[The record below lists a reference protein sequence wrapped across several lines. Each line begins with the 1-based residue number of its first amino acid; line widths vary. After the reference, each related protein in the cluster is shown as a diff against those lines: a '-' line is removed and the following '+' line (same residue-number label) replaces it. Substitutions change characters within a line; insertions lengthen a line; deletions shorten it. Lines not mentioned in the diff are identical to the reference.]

1 MCALTVHPFKLNPFP
16 RCEDL
21 SSDHA
26 TKTDAVEVEVEAHTC
41 DPSTWEVEAGRPEA
55 ESASLGFTG
64 SSRPS
69 WAKQDQVSNKTSA
82 DSAWLL
88 TSGLGKQRQEDHQ
101 KV

>member
-1 MCALTVHPFKLNPFP
+1 MLADTQSFWVILFFHMGAKYRDVAMIVHQ
-16 RCEDL
+16 
-21 SSDHA
+21 SS
-26 TKTDAVEVEVEAHTC
+26 VVRHTC